1 MKTITVLSGVLLL
14 FTVPAFAELS
24 GGDIEKIRLLFKEE
38 ISAVETRLTEKIN
51 TSEEHLKEYV
61 TQEIEKVNIRIEEM
75 DKRLTGKIEEMD
87 KRLTGKIEEMD
98 KRLTGEI
105 DSMDKRL
112 DQMFTLVVVL
122 ITAVIAV
129 VGVPMTIILFQLSRQ
144 DKKQRSQDEIIE
156 ALRQAL
162 EERNQGSIITP

>member
-14 FTVPAFAELS
+14 FTVSAFAELS

-51 TSEEHLKEYV
+51 TSQEHLKEYV
-61 TQEIEKVNIRIEEM
+61 TQEIGKVNIR
-75 DKRLTGKIEEMD
+75 IEEMD